1 MFHVTP
7 FYFIWDKF
15 ILIKF
20 TAMLFLYRS
29 DLIELFVANGGDIKI
44 KDIIGKNALE
54 TAAFYAQEKLFPY
67 LKSFNL

>member
-1 MFHVTP
+1 
-7 FYFIWDKF
+7 
-15 ILIKF
+15 
-20 TAMLFLYRS
+20 MLFLYRS